1 MKKLLTIA
9 VPSFNSQDYLSNCL
23 DSLVIGGDEVEVI
36 VIDDGST
43 DNTGKIAE
51 DYKTLY
57 PNIVRVIH
65 QPNSGHGEGVNQ
77 GLLNATGIYYKVCDS
92 DDLLAKKG
100 YLDLLATIR
109 KQVEKNELPDLFVC
123 DFLYEHIYDD
133 ESYVSAFARYM
144 KPNKIQTWDKVKTFS
159 FHHMLLMHALVYRR
173 DTLLKSNTI
182 LPKHCFYVDDYFSF
196 KPLAYCK
203 TLYYLPEV
211 VYRYRIGRPDQSVT
225 KENMF
230 KRYKQQLTVMN
241 LVLSSFTYEEIN
253 VMPKGL
259 RKYLLHALS
268 VLNLTTLFFVSGGK
282 DNQPQRKKDFKKYLA
297 DLKSND
303 MEMYKHLR
311 YKSYYSLIYWLP
323 YIFQK
328 RIITFGYNVTAKVCK
343 CG

>member
-1 MKKLLTIA
+1 MVSKKLL
-9 VPSFNSQDYLSNCL
+9 N
-23 DSLVIGGDEVEVI
+23 
-36 VIDDGST
+36 
-43 DNTGKIAE
+43 
-51 DYKTLY
+51 
-57 PNIVRVIH
+57 
-65 QPNSGHGEGVNQ
+65 
-77 GLLNATGIYYKVCDS
+77 
-92 DDLLAKKG
+92 
-100 YLDLLATIR
+100 
-109 KQVEKNELPDLFVC
+109 
-123 DFLYEHIYDD
+123 
-133 ESYVSAFARYM
+133 
-144 KPNKIQTWDKVKTFS
+144 
-159 FHHMLLMHALVYRR
+159 
-173 DTLLKSNTI
+173 SNTI

-253 VMPKGL
+253 AMPKGL